1 MDKEDHEAAL
11 LKSYQEAVSLN
22 GRKNPNS
29 LSKTEQVLSTLGI
42 TLVLIG
48 ISALLFYKGTFLF
61 GSLLSMFTYGY
72 FVYGCFITQPEVV
85 TPYAYRSGS
94 SWNAAQSVQATI
106 VKQQNRQ
113 RRISQSKG
121 AASSQSFQS
130 LSDDYEAE
138 GAEINNIFDS
148 SDPTV
153 NPSNGLPMIGSVD
166 IEGNPMGCGD

>member
-11 LKSYQEAVSLN
+11 LKSYQEAVNLN

-42 TLVLIG
+42 TLVLTG

-72 FVYGCFITQPEVV
+72 FVYGCFIAQPEVV

-94 SWNAAQSVQATI
+94 SWNATKMQHASS
-106 VKQQNRQ
+106 VKQRQ
-113 RRISQSKG
+113 PREKINQVKRARYIEAYRRAQP
-121 AASSQSFQS
+121 
-130 LSDDYEAE
+130 Y
-138 GAEINNIFDS
+138 
-148 SDPTV
+148 V
-153 NPSNGLPMIGSVD
+153 
-166 IEGNPMGCGD
+166 GDETPNAIMWDENHSELC

>member
-1 MDKEDHEAAL
+1 MYSLVEKGIKMYKEDHEAAL

-29 LSKTEQVLSTLGI
+29 LCKTEQVLSTLGI

-72 FVYGCFITQPEVV
+72 FVYGCFIAQPEVV

-94 SWNAAQSVQATI
+94 SWNAAQTVEATI

-113 RRISQSKG
+113 CRISQSKRTRC
-121 AASSQSFQS
+121 AASSQFYQMIMI
-130 LSDDYEAE
+130 LKVQKL
-138 GAEINNIFDS
+138 IIFWIAS
-148 SDPTV
+148 ALV
-153 NPSNGLPMIGSVD
+153 
-166 IEGNPMGCGD
+166 

>member
-42 TLVLIG
+42 TLVLTG
-48 ISALLFYKGTFLF
+48 ISALLFYKGTFFF

-72 FVYGCFITQPEVV
+72 FVYGCFIAQSEVV

-94 SWNAAQSVQATI
+94 SWNAAKMQH
-106 VKQQNRQ
+106 
-113 RRISQSKG
+113 
-121 AASSQSFQS
+121 ASSVKRRQPREKINQVKRGR
-130 LSDDYEAE
+130 YIEAYRR
-138 GAEINNIFDS
+138 AQ
-148 SDPTV
+148 PYV
-153 NPSNGLPMIGSVD
+153 
-166 IEGNPMGCGD
+166 GNAIMWDENHSELC